1 MESIRFISETHVLA
15 QPEPTDGSR
24 HGGCAT
30 QLQVT
35 LSGNV
40 SWHMSPTQVPLPTFP
55 LGLEL
60 PVASHWS
67 RQGEEGGGRT
77 PARMQW

>member
-1 MESIRFISETHVLA
+1 MRFISETHVLA
-15 QPEPTDGSR
+15 QSEPPDGSR
-24 HGGCAT
+24 HGSWAT

-55 LGLEL
+55 LGLEP
-60 PVASHWS
+60 PVASHGS
-67 RQGEEGGGRT
+67 RQGEEGGGWT
-77 PARMQW
+77 PGKD